1 VALVRQDRWDIWI
14 GRIFLQSG
22 SGPEDEHPLDQV
34 GDLPDL
40 PAVHSGRFLPPGKQ
54 VVRRLFAEDI
64 TEPLDR
70 RTGRQGRVDSGEE
83 SAMISHA

>member
-40 PAVHSGRFLPPGKQ
+40 PAVHSGRFLPPSKE

-64 TEPLDR
+64 TERWTAGPGGRGVQILVR
-70 RTGRQGRVDSGEE
+70 RAQ
-83 SAMISHA
+83 